1 MIAVLES
8 NVTSMAIRWTRLN
21 ATILMVV
28 NLLIFKQIVSLIPS
42 RGSNYRLVSKN
53 RICAMTSS
61 SDASQ
66 LMVAKLA
73 DCNAEGI
80 RISGDVLKAGGLVAF
95 PTETVYGLG
104 ANALND
110 LSVKSIFAAKKRPST
125 DPLIVHI
132 LGKEDIYDLYDFEDT
147 KIGISKAQLVCEH
160 LAESFWPG
168 PLTIIFKARKSVP
181 LSVTAGSGYVGLR
194 SPKHPIARQL
204 LAAAGLPIAA
214 PSANRFGHVSPTSA
228 DHVIKDLGEENV
240 TILKDDITL
249 SGGCS
254 VGIESTVCR
263 VSKSGD
269 VVSILRCG
277 AVTSED
283 ILAALLK
290 SNTAGLDNVTVV
302 IENEKALIKS
312 AASNTIISNIKA
324 ESNSEHDE
332 TAAVA
337 PGQMIKHYAPDIPT
351 YIVSASHRHAG
362 RRDEDFELQPMGDES
377 SDVPSSS
384 ALGTHI
390 NVKNAFI
397 IDYNGQLKHFK
408 EKSSIYYDLSSD
420 GVPEKACNKIFEV
433 LRMAEDP
440 SLATPSG
447 TGEGVK
453 LVLLPDLR
461 ADAERSEMV
470 RALWERLH
478 RAASGTFVH

>member
-1 MIAVLES
+1 
-8 NVTSMAIRWTRLN
+8 
-21 ATILMVV
+21 MVV

-42 RGSNYRLVSKN
+42 RSSNYRLVSKN

-61 SDASQ
+61 SDTPP
-66 LMVAKLA
+66 LTFAKLA
-73 DCNAEGI
+73 ECNAEGI
-80 RISGDVLKAGGLVAF
+80 RTSGDVLKAGGLVAF

-132 LGKEDIYDLYDFEDT
+132 LGKGDIYDLYDFEDT
-147 KIGISKAQLVCEH
+147 KLSISKAQLVCEH

-228 DHVIKDLGEENV
+228 DHVMKDLGEEDV
-240 TILKDDITL
+240 TILKDDISL

-283 ILAALLK
+283 ILAALLM
-290 SNTAGLDNVTVV
+290 SNIAGLDNVAVV

-312 AASNTIISNIKA
+312 AASNTINSNIKA

-351 YIVSASHRHAG
+351 YIVSASSRHAG
-362 RRDEDFELQPMGDES
+362 RRDEDLELQPMGDES
-377 SDVPSSS
+377 SDAPSSS
-384 ALGTHI
+384 SSSSASGTHI

-420 GVPEKACNKIFEV
+420 GVPEVACNKIFEV
-433 LRMAEDP
+433 LRRAEDP
-440 SLATPSG
+440 SLATPNG